1 MSVSMRTSKMTIIPK
16 YYEDKNGKKRFSA
29 DVVEPVTYPINLSP
43 EGGVPIPQLEA
54 VLSNCADNYEPVEIS
69 FVIGKDNWG
78 KQSITL
84 FDALP
89 EKKAT
94 VPAVQTNKV

>member
-43 EGGVPIPQLEA
+43 EGGVPIPQLKA
-54 VLSNCADNYEPVEIS
+54 VLLNCADNYEPVEIS

-89 EKKAT
+89 EKKTT